1 MSPSLN
7 LALLVG
13 ADDGLWSLLPGAQ
26 PRRVIETPMLRSL
39 DARGELAIA
48 GSSEGAWVHR
58 KGAWKQV
65 LEADVRCVRIGPEG
79 MLVAGVAPA
88 NVLASDDD
96 GATWQEWSTLQNLVR
111 YHGQRMGVRANGS
124 SVGGVAFASGIIV
137 AFTGIGAFLTL
148 DSGRTWA
155 LHSEGL
161 DRRLHGLWD
170 HPERMERLYAAAPS
184 GFYRSEDG
192 GYSWVQSL
200 HGLDRSWAADV
211 AVLPGVPDTLV
222 LSAARSSDGAE
233 SALFRSDD
241 GGVSWTRFLLGER
254 DEWTRPPLVSS
265 LTSPVDALF
274 ILVGGEVWGS
284 HDRGER
290 WIPMADGLPEALC
303 FLSAIGEW

>member
-13 ADDGLWSLLPGAQ
+13 AEDGLWSLLPGDR
-26 PRRVIETPMLRSL
+26 PSRVIETPALRTL
-39 DARGELAIA
+39 DARGEVAFA
-48 GSSEGAWVHR
+48 GSSEGAWLHR
-58 KGAWKQV
+58 KGQWKQV
-65 LEADVRCVRIGPEG
+65 LEGDVRRVRIGPDG
-79 MLVAGVAPA
+79 LLVAGVAPS
-88 NVLASDDD
+88 NVLASEDD
-96 GATWQEWSTLQNLVR
+96 GATWQEWSNLQNLVR
-111 YHGQRMGVRANGS
+111 YHGQRMGIRAGTDI
-124 SVGGVAFASGIIV
+124 GGIAFASGIVI

-148 DSGRTWA
+148 DGGRSWA

-161 DRRLHGLWD
+161 DRRVHRVWD
-170 HPERMERLYAAAPS
+170 HPERPERLYAAAPS

-222 LSAARSSDGAE
+222 LTAARASDGSE

-241 GGVSWTRFLLGER
+241 GAVSWTRFLLGDR
-254 DEWTRPPLVSS
+254 DEWTRPPFVTS

-274 ILVGGEVWGS
+274 ILAGNEVWGS

-290 WIPMADGLPEALC
+290 WIPMADGLPDALC
-303 FLSAIGEW
+303 FLAAVGEW